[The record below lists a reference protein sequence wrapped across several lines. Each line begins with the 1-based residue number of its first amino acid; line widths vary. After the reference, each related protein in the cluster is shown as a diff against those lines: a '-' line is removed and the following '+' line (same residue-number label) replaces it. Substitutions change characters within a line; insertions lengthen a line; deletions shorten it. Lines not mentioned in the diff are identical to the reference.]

1 MNECYDEIR
10 NVVLEACRANLEFRA
25 NDNNETHAEARDA
38 ILEGKLNEMMTQ
50 AFAAWLPAKNSLT
63 ASLMSNSPDAF
74 VRQLEASLSEEVDR
88 FSRQFL
94 ELLERMVDRELF
106 GLVEWL
112 PKQCC
117 RYHFFRRVVIQG
129 PEVRTQSINDS
140 FADDS
145 DAGSG
150 QRIIGNRRTTSRRTV
165 SHEIRFARHQHEL
178 INAVRTSI
186 GNSTVI
192 MPPPIVRLVDSIPR
206 WLYPFVEVIDG
217 QIVREL
223 IIERDVSVEDWT
235 QVDVRD
241 EPIIDID
248 PGIVIGPYVL
258 SGWGSMEIQKEQ
270 ERRQVAQQT
279 SNGRSRR
286 SPRPFTC
293 RGSRWTQRHRSL
305 VPVSRFLGP
314 WKLVVCGAHHT
325 DSGRSGVAGISESC
339 HWSSFCR
346 PRSLRTL
353 YGHLYGNGAA
363 ECRMVCCSNLLF
375 DVVGNPGRSWR
386 HLVPR
391 FSNWS
396 TVSIERH
403 YLKTAVVFHRVTTM
417 SSGSLSTL
425 RPKFP
430 LTPALKTTLLAWGV
444 LMIGAFVLYSINSSK
459 TEALHI
465 EVNDTRKSLADLRS
479 DQESS
484 KPEIQK
490 AMTDIRDESH
500 SLTERINQLES
511 ALGEDSVDKIES

>member
-1 MNECYDEIR
+1 MSEASVESEGLTFEVTLANRQFPSLSQAYRSPPLNRIRTLLQQPHETQLQKQLSQAISQRLAWQVSSLSEVTDRETVATAYISSLKTLNECYDEIR

-25 NDNNETHAEARDA
+25 NDNNETHTEARDA

-50 AFAAWLPAKNSLT
+50 AFATWLPAKNSLT

-129 PEVRTQSINDS
+129 PEVRTQSIDDS

-150 QRIIGNRRTTSRRTV
+150 QRIVGNRRTTSRRTV

-270 ERRQVAQQT
+270 ERRQAAQQKAT
-279 SNGRSRR
+279 EEVDARLAPLLAVAAVGLSGIALWFQYLASSGHGNWL
-286 SPRPFTC
+286 F
-293 RGSRWTQRHRSL
+293 
-305 VPVSRFLGP
+305 
-314 WKLVVCGAHHT
+314 VVLT
-325 DSGRSGVAGISESC
+325 
-339 HWSSFCR
+339 
-346 PRSLRTL
+346 TL
-353 YGHLYGNGAA
+353 TAVGAA
-363 ECRMVCCSNLLF
+363 WQAFLSHANCHRFAAPGHYALCMGICTAMGLLTAEWSIARIF
-375 DVVGNPGRSWR
+375 YSMSWVTPVALVATSFLVFQIGRQFR
-386 HLVPR
+386 
-391 FSNWS
+391 
-396 TVSIERH
+396 
-403 YLKTAVVFHRVTTM
+403 
-417 SSGSLSTL
+417 
-425 RPKFP
+425 
-430 LTPALKTTLLAWGV
+430 
-444 LMIGAFVLYSINSSK
+444 
-459 TEALHI
+459 
-465 EVNDTRKSLADLRS
+465 
-479 DQESS
+479 
-484 KPEIQK
+484 
-490 AMTDIRDESH
+490 
-500 SLTERINQLES
+500 
-511 ALGEDSVDKIES
+511 